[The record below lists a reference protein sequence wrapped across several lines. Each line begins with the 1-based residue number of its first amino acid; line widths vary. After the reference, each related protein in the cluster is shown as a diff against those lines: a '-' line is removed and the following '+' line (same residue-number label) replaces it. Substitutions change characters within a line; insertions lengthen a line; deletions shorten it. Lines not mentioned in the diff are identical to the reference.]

1 MTDFLTSLVQRSV
14 HANAIRPRLASLFEP
29 LPGSGPV
36 VADVVEPQRGDL
48 ANEVTAEPDDERP
61 SIEERA
67 RQVTRTR
74 TAERHEGARMAIDV
88 KPPVSAPHSPDG
100 PDPTR
105 ARAPDPVRET
115 PIHESAG
122 LVPRREE
129 QRDSTPPEPSRGS
142 FGQTPTTAA
151 SFSSTNQA
159 AGGDAAVGS
168 RAVIPPPITIDNQ
181 ERSLLVPPAISARIA
196 AEMQSAVSAWA
207 RGRDERL
214 KGDRQRSVWAT
225 EARSEPTIHVS
236 IGRVEVRATTDGSRP
251 LKQRSASP
259 VMSLDEYLRAR
270 RGGQ

>member
-1 MTDFLTSLVQRSV
+1 MTDFLTSLVRRSFE
-14 HANAIRPRLASLFEP
+14 HANGIRPRLASLFEP

-36 VADVVEPQRGDL
+36 VADLVEPRRGDL
-48 ANEVTAEPDDERP
+48 ASEVTAEPDHESP

-67 RQVTRTR
+67 PQVTRTR

-88 KPPVSAPHSPDG
+88 KAPVSAPHSPDG

-105 ARAPDPVRET
+105 AQGPVGET

-142 FGQTPTTAA
+142 FGQTPTTTA
-151 SFSSTNQA
+151 SFSSTKNA

-168 RAVIPPPITIDNQ
+168 RAVIAPPKTIDDQ
-181 ERSLLVPPAISARIA
+181 ERSLLVAPAISARIA
-196 AEMQSAVSAWA
+196 AEMQAAVSAWG

-225 EARSEPTIHVS
+225 DARSEPTIHVS